1 MAVEGDTREAMSLGI
16 GVGGRWGQA
25 AVWGSG
31 GGGEGGTGRCGGEDV
46 LREGRG
52 GLWVWAEEDGC
63 GRGEISA
70 ATEDAAAANGATGHV
85 VGVRAAP

>member
-1 MAVEGDTREAMSLGI
+1 MAVEGNARGDVVGG

-31 GGGEGGTGRCGGEDV
+31 GGGEGGVGRCGGEDV

-52 GLWVWAEEDGC
+52 GFGYGGGGGC

-85 VGVRAAP
+85 VGEGRP